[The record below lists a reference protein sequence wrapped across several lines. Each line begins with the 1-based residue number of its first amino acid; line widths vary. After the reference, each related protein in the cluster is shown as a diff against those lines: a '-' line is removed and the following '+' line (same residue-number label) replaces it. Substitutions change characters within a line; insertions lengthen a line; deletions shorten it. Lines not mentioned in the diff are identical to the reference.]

1 LNLPDAPRS
10 TRPRLV
16 EFGTTEAL
24 LADVVD
30 RLGEVVAAVVASGG
44 GTPPKLRPRPRPE
57 TAEDRL
63 AARFRMKQHERVVG
77 LFLPR
82 EE

>member
-1 LNLPDAPRS
+1 L
-10 TRPRLV
+10 T
-16 EFGTTEAL
+16 EFGTTESL
-24 LADVVD
+24 LADVFD

-44 GTPPKLRPRPRPE
+44 GTPPKVRPRPRPQ

-63 AARFRMKQHERVVG
+63 AARFRIEQHERVVG

-82 EE
+82 ET